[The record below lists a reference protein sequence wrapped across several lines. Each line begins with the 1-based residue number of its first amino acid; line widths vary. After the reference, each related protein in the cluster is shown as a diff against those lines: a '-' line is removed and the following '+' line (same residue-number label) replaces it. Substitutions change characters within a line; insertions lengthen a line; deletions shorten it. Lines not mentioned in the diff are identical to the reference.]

1 MFNGNSEDEKA
12 EDQEI
17 GDEDS
22 DDGSLNLVQSDSEDD
37 GQVILSSIALSLN
50 NHIFCWTQCFIY
62 KIHQQSEMWIFN
74 TILFWDT
81 IVK

>member
-37 GQVILSSIALSLN
+37 GQVI
-50 NHIFCWTQCFIY
+50 
-62 KIHQQSEMWIFN
+62 QSY
-74 TILFWDT
+74 LL
-81 IVK
+81 

>member
-22 DDGSLNLVQSDSEDD
+22 MNLVLSDSEDD
-37 GQVILSSIALSLN
+37 GQVI
-50 NHIFCWTQCFIY
+50 
-62 KIHQQSEMWIFN
+62 QSY
-74 TILFWDT
+74 LL
-81 IVK
+81 

>member
-22 DDGSLNLVQSDSEDD
+22 LNLVLSDSEDD
-37 GQVILSSIALSLN
+37 GQVI
-50 NHIFCWTQCFIY
+50 
-62 KIHQQSEMWIFN
+62 QSY
-74 TILFWDT
+74 LL
-81 IVK
+81 

>member
-22 DDGSLNLVQSDSEDD
+22 DVEYSETSDEDSLKLV
-37 GQVILSSIALSLN
+37 LSSSDY
-50 NHIFCWTQCFIY
+50 FI
-62 KIHQQSEMWIFN
+62 
-74 TILFWDT
+74 
-81 IVK
+81 